1 MHLKMDEAER
11 RDIDTERKILYR
23 KLLTGENAV
32 TVNICLYNSIV
43 QQGIP
48 IWCPLGFVGKVCEK
62 LTLRGNSIFSCQGQ
76 EMLL

>member
-11 RDIDTERKILYR
+11 RDIATERKILYWR
-23 KLLTGENAV
+23 LLTGENAV
-32 TVNICLYNSIV
+32 TVNIYLYKSNV

-48 IWCPLGFVGKVCEK
+48 VWCPSGFAGGLCAM
-62 LTLRGNSIFSCQGQ
+62 LTWRGSSIFSCQGL